1 LTALDIPKKL
11 EELKTLIATLD
22 KRIETLESDYDQRKG
37 AANLARALYALI
49 SLLGIGGVVAIVKMI
64 GG

>member
-1 LTALDIPKKL
+1 MIS
-11 EELKTLIATLD
+11 TLD
-22 KRIETLESDYDQRKG
+22 TRIEKLESDYDQRKG

-49 SLLGIGGVVAIVKMI
+49 SLLGLGGIVAIVKMI